1 MERQARLDYICIFKL
16 ETSGIRRDTIIFIF
30 SSNCCLEVLMTIRS
44 SQE

>member
-30 SSNCCLEVLMTIRS
+30 QVIAVWKY
-44 SQE
+44 